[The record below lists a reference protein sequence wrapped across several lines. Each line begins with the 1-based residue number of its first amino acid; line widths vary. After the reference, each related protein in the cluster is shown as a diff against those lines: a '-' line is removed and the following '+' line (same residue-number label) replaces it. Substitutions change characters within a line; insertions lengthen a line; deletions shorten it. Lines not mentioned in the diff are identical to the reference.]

1 MRDTHCSII
10 SVIARRPA
18 RTITCAALAV
28 AFAVTP
34 VLSPVSAYAVSAET
48 QAELDSAVS
57 KVEKSA
63 AAYDEAVAKLDDLQ
77 AEIDENAAEIE
88 RLEQE
93 IPVQQAAASSAMR
106 DMYKYRQGSN
116 PLVSIMVGSESMSDF
131 ITTCAYM
138 DQINASNTEAIEE
151 LNSLQAELEERKTE
165 LDAQKKELEE
175 EKEAAADALAEAQA
189 LRAEA
194 QAQAEAEAAAELAAA
209 AKAKD
214 TAPAKGEGADA
225 DNPYSTATESNQQA
239 ETVVASGAVNWN
251 MSKEDFVNEWAG
263 RIDAYLAGSPLA
275 GYGRSFA
282 EAAWTYG
289 VDPRWSPAISCI
301 ESSKGR
307 YCANTNNAWGWTA
320 VGGGFR
326 AFSSWDEGI
335 NMHVSYL
342 RNMYGTTLT
351 PSAAQTYCPPTW
363 QDWYNK
369 VGGEMNRI

>member
-301 ESSKGR
+301 ESS
-307 YCANTNNAWGWTA
+307 
-320 VGGGFR
+320 
-326 AFSSWDEGI
+326 
-335 NMHVSYL
+335 
-342 RNMYGTTLT
+342 
-351 PSAAQTYCPPTW
+351 
-363 QDWYNK
+363 
-369 VGGEMNRI
+369 